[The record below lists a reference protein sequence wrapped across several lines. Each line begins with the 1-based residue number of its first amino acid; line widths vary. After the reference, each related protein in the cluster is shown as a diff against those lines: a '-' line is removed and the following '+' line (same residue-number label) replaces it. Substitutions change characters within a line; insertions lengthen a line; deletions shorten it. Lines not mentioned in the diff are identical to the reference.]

1 MYSFI
6 ICLLLLIGSYF
17 IYGKILE
24 RVVGVD
30 ESRPT
35 PVQRLEDGVDYTP
48 MSRIKN
54 FLVHFLN
61 IAGLGPIFGVIQGA
75 VFGPSAFL
83 WITFGTIF
91 IGAVHDFFSGFLS
104 LRNDGYT
111 MPNIISKYL
120 GKKVQKFIAFITILT
135 GILVASVFSTGSAT
149 LLNSITS
156 VPVLVWTI
164 IIFIYFLIATL
175 FPLDKIIGRVYPIF
189 GLLFLIMVI
198 LITGTLILSPNYTIP
213 EFTTPGLYLTDKP
226 LFPFLFITIA
236 CGAISGF
243 HASQSPIVARSM
255 KNENDARPVFF
266 GAMVL
271 EGITALCWAANE
283 NDARPVFF
291 GAMVLEGITALCWAA
306 VTLAFF
312 HSQPQL
318 AASFAGTP
326 SIGVYEMS
334 SKLLNPLGVALII
347 FGVVICPITSGDT
360 ALRSARITISDE
372 WHIDQKKLISRLK
385 IAFPLFLIS
394 FALTFVDFSL
404 IWRYFAWLQLIVAV
418 AVLLSGTVYLIQKK
432 KHYIITLIPSII
444 CILISFGY
452 ILQAPE
458 GLRLPAMIANIISVI
473 LTIIIT
479 AIFLKKY
486 KFNNDKT
493 ADETS

>member
-6 ICLLLLIGSYF
+6 LCLLLLIGSYF

-271 EGITALCWAANE
+271 EGITALCWAA
-283 NDARPVFF
+283 
-291 GAMVLEGITALCWAA
+291 

-432 KHYIITLIPSII
+432 KHYMITLIPSII

>member
-175 FPLDKIIGRVYPIF
+175 FPLDKIIGRIYPIF

-198 LITGTLILSPNYTIP
+198 LITGTLILNPNYTIP

-226 LFPFLFITIA
+226 IFPFLFITIA

-255 KNENDARPVFF
+255 K
-266 GAMVL
+266 
-271 EGITALCWAANE
+271 NE

-404 IWRYFAWLQLIVAV
+404 IWRYFAWLQLIVAIS
-418 AVLLSGTVYLIQKK
+418 VLLSGTVYLIQKK
-432 KHYIITLIPSII
+432 KHYMITLIPSII